1 MFARYSFSAFVVAT
15 ALAQICAVT
24 DCHGV
29 CGPMI
34 VAARACAEN
43 SSDDGPWDNDCLCS
57 ADSDFMQNY
66 DVCMSCGI
74 SLWQVYGSYLDGP
87 LAACETLLTSPTGSV
102 TPCETS
108 EATATEE
115 VEETTSAAEETSEE
129 AEEAEETTKA
139 EETTEVAE
147 ETTGAAEETTEE
159 AEVTTGAAEETT
171 AAVEETF
178 NGMGASLRLDSVLA
192 LVCAAFTGLM
202 MF

>member
-1 MFARYSFSAFVVAT
+1 MFARYSFGAFVVAT

-108 EATATEE
+108 SAETSEATATEE
-115 VEETTSAAEETSEE
+115 VEETTSAAEQ
-129 AEEAEETTKA
+129 
-139 EETTEVAE
+139 
-147 ETTGAAEETTEE
+147 
-159 AEVTTGAAEETT
+159 TT

-192 LVCAAFTGLM
+192 LVCAAFTNLM
-202 MF
+202 IF